1 MQMSYSYAS
10 DLPFKNF
17 CKLAQQAETIK
28 DRLVKHCLGNSEI
41 NSIPAWSKEFS
52 YITFLYR
59 TCRTLAKVNELAR
72 ADITSI
78 HSQREIKE
86 IFDLKTTRSIKVHR
100 KALVPYSLPSL

>member
-1 MQMSYSYAS
+1 MQMSYSYES

-17 CKLAQQAETIK
+17 CKLAKQPETIK
-28 DRLVKHCLGNSEI
+28 NRFWLWLSIVWEARKI
-41 NSIPAWSKEFS
+41 NCIPAWSKEFP

-59 TCRTLAKVNELAR
+59 TLANVNALSL

-86 IFDLKTTRSIKVHR
+86 IFDLKTHPFIN
-100 KALVPYSLPSL
+100 